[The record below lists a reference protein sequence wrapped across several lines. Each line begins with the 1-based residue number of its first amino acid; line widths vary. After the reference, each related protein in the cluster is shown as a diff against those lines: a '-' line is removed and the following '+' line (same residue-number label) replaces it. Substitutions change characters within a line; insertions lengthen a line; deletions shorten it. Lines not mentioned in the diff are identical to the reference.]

1 MIGSSVD
8 VGFASRSVNCFTTSL
23 LEVPAQDASIPAKA
37 TVTRR
42 LIAAIQPAA
51 TAFPTPKFRPWRG
64 RRLAYTGV
72 MESEVLERLD
82 AFIRKK
88 GLRRTG
94 QRDTIV
100 RAAFASDE
108 HFTAEELF
116 DRVRKTDSTASRA
129 TVYRT
134 LALLVEANLLREI
147 ELGDNHKTYD
157 PNFVEKPAHNH
168 LVCID
173 CGRVMEFEDSHIELI
188 NDCVTRRL
196 GFRPVRQSLKIEAG
210 CEQLRLKGRCPNL
223 IAARLS
229 GKRLR
234 RKR

>member
-1 MIGSSVD
+1 MDSGI
-8 VGFASRSVNCFTTSL
+8 
-23 LEVPAQDASIPAKA
+23 K
-37 TVTRR
+37 
-42 LIAAIQPAA
+42 
-51 TAFPTPKFRPWRG
+51 
-64 RRLAYTGV
+64 
-72 MESEVLERLD
+72 ERLD
-82 AFIRKK
+82 AFIERK

-94 QRDTIV
+94 QRDKIV
-100 RAAFASDE
+100 SAVFSRDE

-116 DRVRKTDSTASRA
+116 DRVRRTDADISRA

-134 LALLVEANLLREI
+134 LGLLVEADLLREI
-147 ELGDNHKTYD
+147 DLGDNQTTYD
-157 PNFVEKPAHNH
+157 PNFLDKPSHNH

-173 CGRVMEFEDSHIELI
+173 CGKVIEFEDAHIDLL

-196 GFRPVRQSLKIEAG
+196 GFKPLRQTLKIEAN
-210 CEQLRLKGRCPNL
+210 CEQLRKNGRCPNL